1 MHSRER
7 EPRWGEGVR
16 TYVSSAYART
26 NNYAVRT
33 CILTYILGSERVHYF
48 LFSVV
53 RYICRGTYVRTY
65 VNCTLGRENP
75 VGGGG
80 RYVRMHSQQLEAVS
94 TCVLTYILGRESV
107 YYYLF
112 CVVRYI
118 CRGTY
123 VRTYV

>member
-1 MHSRER
+1 MGGGGTYVRLF
-7 EPRWGEGVR
+7 GVR
-16 TYVSSAYART
+16 YACT

-33 CILTYILGSERVHYF
+33 CILTYILGSESRVHFF

-80 RYVRMHSQQLEAVS
+80 RYVRMHSQRLKPLHIGSLVQILHADLRWLVGLKAGFS
-94 TCVLTYILGRESV
+94 T
-107 YYYLF
+107 
-112 CVVRYI
+112 
-118 CRGTY
+118 
-123 VRTYV
+123 